1 MCVICLVLG
10 RKIRVIQTHFVY
22 LNIHFG
28 RLNVAFQMTVFEY
41 CVLIV
46 CWIALLLHN
55 NLWPPATLSV
65 KKKIAGKTKGHL
77 MHQCRHQRQVQQ
89 SPLVLSG
96 MVVES
101 LRTSEQNGKSST
113 HPGRQL
119 RGNCCILQNFKRLLV
134 PDCPGNELLPSS
146 HIMSG
151 GKEFTWGDAV
161 STVRPLAAGV
171 SDRSR
176 TKAQCLR
183 WCGAPAISK
192 QANTLLLG

>member
-10 RKIRVIQTHFVY
+10 SKIRVIQTHFVY

-28 RLNVAFQMTVFEY
+28 RLNVAFQMSVFEY

-55 NLWPPATLSV
+55 NLWPPATLSI
-65 KKKIAGKTKGHL
+65 KKKIGGKTKGHL
-77 MHQCRHQRQVQQ
+77 MHQCHQRQVQQ

-171 SDRSR
+171 SDRWR

>member
-1 MCVICLVLG
+1 MLDSFAATQQQVVATCYILYQEQNSW
-10 RKIRVIQTHFVY
+10 KI
-22 LNIHFG
+22 
-28 RLNVAFQMTVFEY
+28 
-41 CVLIV
+41 
-46 CWIALLLHN
+46 
-55 NLWPPATLSV
+55 
-65 KKKIAGKTKGHL
+65 KGHP
-77 MHQCRHQRQVQQ
+77 MHQCRHHRQVQQ

-96 MVVES
+96 TVVES

-134 PDCPGNELLPSS
+134 PGCPGNELLPSS

-151 GKEFTWGDAV
+151 GKEFTWRDAV
-161 STVRPLAAGV
+161 RPVRPLAAGV
-171 SDRSR
+171 CDCSR
-176 TKAQCLR
+176 TKAQCLP